1 MIGKDILRFHTV
13 YWPAFLLAAGL
24 ETPKRVFAHGWWTVE
39 GQKMSKS
46 LGNVIAPDHLVATY
60 GIDASRYF
68 LLREVPFGSDG
79 DFSHKA
85 IVHRTNGDLAND
97 LGNLAQRSL
106 SMIAKNCGNAVPE
119 HGAFT
124 DADKALLGAA
134 HGLLDRVRAEFDAQL
149 FHKGLEAIWSVCGDA
164 NRYIDEQAPWTLK
177 KTDTARMAT
186 VLYVLAET
194 IRHIAI
200 LVQPVVPESA
210 AKMLDQ
216 LALGPDQRGFETLGP
231 GWRAEARHG
240 AARAA
245 GRVPALC
252 GAGGGPDMTMPVL
265 VDSHCHLDFPD
276 FGPEVEEVVARA
288 HGAGVG
294 LMVTIS
300 TKVSEFDKVR
310 AVAERFPHV
319 FCSVGIHP
327 HEAASEPE
335 TDTAT
340 LVEMAKHPKV
350 VGIGETGL
358 DYYYEHSPR
367 EAQQRNFRAHI
378 AAARETG
385 LPLIVHTRDAD
396 EDTAEI
402 LAEETGKG
410 AFPGLL
416 HCFSSGP
423 QLAER
428 LSNSDSTSHCPAS

>member
-1 MIGKDILRFHTV
+1 M
-13 YWPAFLLAAGL
+13 
-24 ETPKRVFAHGWWTVE
+24 
-39 GQKMSKS
+39 
-46 LGNVIAPDHLVATY
+46 
-60 GIDASRYF
+60 
-68 LLREVPFGSDG
+68 
-79 DFSHKA
+79 
-85 IVHRTNGDLAND
+85 
-97 LGNLAQRSL
+97 
-106 SMIAKNCGNAVPE
+106 
-119 HGAFT
+119 
-124 DADKALLGAA
+124 
-134 HGLLDRVRAEFDAQL
+134 
-149 FHKGLEAIWSVCGDA
+149 
-164 NRYIDEQAPWTLK
+164 TL
-177 KTDTARMAT
+177 
-186 VLYVLAET
+186 
-194 IRHIAI
+194 
-200 LVQPVVPESA
+200 
-210 AKMLDQ
+210 
-216 LALGPDQRGFETLGP
+216 
-231 GWRAEARHG
+231 
-240 AARAA
+240 
-245 GRVPALC
+245 
-252 GAGGGPDMTMPVL
+252 PVL
-265 VDSHCHLDFPD
+265 IDSHCHLDFPD

-288 HGAGVG
+288 HEAGVG

-319 FCSVGIHP
+319 FCTVGIHP

-396 EDTAEI
+396 EDTGRI

-423 QLAER
+423 QLAEKALELGLYISLSGILTFKNAVDLRETAAKVPMDR
-428 LSNSDSTSHCPAS
+428 LLVETDAPYLAPVPKRGKRNEPSFVVHTAAKLAEVKGVSAEELAAATTANFLRLFSRVPPEAVLRT